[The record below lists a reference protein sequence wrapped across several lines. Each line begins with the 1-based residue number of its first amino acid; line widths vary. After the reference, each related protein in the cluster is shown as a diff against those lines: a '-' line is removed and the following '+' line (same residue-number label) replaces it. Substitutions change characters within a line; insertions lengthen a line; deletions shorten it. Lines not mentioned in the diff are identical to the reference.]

1 MRPAV
6 RRLATLV
13 GVMAVACLAPSTGW
27 ARNVHVGSLT
37 LHRCANGY
45 PGWCGSIRRA
55 LDPGL
60 RGGPTIPIGFEW
72 LPASHPGPAVGTV
85 VAVEGGPGFPS
96 SGSYV
101 EYRRIF
107 GPLLARRNLLLVEQ
121 RGTGRSALIRCHPLD
136 SYPEGARASGP
147 RFARIVG
154 ECGQALNR
162 RHHTRAGATVHA
174 SDLFG
179 TAYATQDLRA
189 VLRRLDLRRV
199 DLYGDSYGSWFV
211 QAFIARFP
219 GVLRSVILDS
229 TYSAHALNPYYASS
243 ASSGRTAMDRVCD
256 RDPGCVRAAG
266 GGSATHRLGELL
278 RRLRRRPL
286 RGTVPG
292 LHGRHSRVIVGPRQM
307 ADLVQD
313 AGSEPTVL
321 RDLDASVRAAL
332 GGDAAPLLRLVLL
345 VDGNGSSSDPR
356 YFSDGMYM
364 AVSCTDYPQLF
375 SLNAPPSVR
384 ARQFRAAVRHAHAG
398 AFAPFTTP
406 EWVSMSGFSQPY
418 DICLDW
424 PRPVHHAPVIPAGA
438 RPLPASV
445 PLLIIGGDLDDLTP
459 LSDVEH
465 FGPSLGRHVRIV
477 DLVNTV
483 HVTSEGD
490 NYLSDGARCAQTI
503 IRRFVATPARLDQLN
518 TRCAATIPHIQTAGA
533 YPRTFRRARPARL
546 LTGPGPGL
554 LARRA
559 ATVAAGAFADAAMYH
574 VFTGSRRGP
583 GLRGGQFKA
592 TGSEVQLSGLR
603 FVADAR
609 VDGAGTYRR
618 SDGAVKATVTVTVG
632 RRHLHFALD
641 WTQATP
647 YARARIG
654 RAVLSLPAP

>member
-1 MRPAV
+1 M
-6 RRLATLV
+6 
-13 GVMAVACLAPSTGW
+13 
-27 ARNVHVGSLT
+27 
-37 LHRCANGY
+37 
-45 PGWCGSIRRA
+45 
-55 LDPGL
+55 
-60 RGGPTIPIGFEW
+60 
-72 LPASHPGPAVGTV
+72 
-85 VAVEGGPGFPS
+85 
-96 SGSYV
+96 
-101 EYRRIF
+101 
-107 GPLLARRNLLLVEQ
+107 
-121 RGTGRSALIRCHPLD
+121 SALIRCHPLD

-162 RHHTRAGATVHA
+162 RYHTRAGAKVHA

-243 ASSGRTAMDRVCD
+243 ASSGRAAMDRVCE

-266 GGSATHRLGELL
+266 GGSATHRLSVLL

-292 LHGRHSRVIVGPRQM
+292 LHGRHSRVIVGPRQL

-356 YFSDGMYM
+356 YFSDGMYV

-384 ARQFRAAVRHAHAG
+384 ARQFRAAVRRAHTG
-398 AFAPFTTP
+398 AFAPFTAP

-424 PRPVHHAPVIPAGA
+424 PRPVHHAPVIPARGPAAARVRPAAHHRRGSRRPHAALGRRALRPEPGTPRADRRPRQHGA
-438 RPLPASV
+438 RDVGGRQLSERRRSVRPGDHPPLR
-445 PLLIIGGDLDDLTP
+445 
-459 LSDVEH
+459 
-465 FGPSLGRHVRIV
+465 RH
-477 DLVNTV
+477 
-483 HVTSEGD
+483 
-490 NYLSDGARCAQTI
+490 
-503 IRRFVATPARLDQLN
+503 
-518 TRCAATIPHIQTAGA
+518 AGA
-533 YPRTFRRARPARL
+533 ARPAEHPMRGDNPSHPDGRCL
-546 LTGPGPGL
+546 PAHVQARQRRPGYSRDPIPDSWHAVRRPSRRAPSPTLRCTTCSPARGAGPVCV
-554 LARRA
+554 ADSSRRRA
-559 ATVAAGAFADAAMYH
+559 A
-574 VFTGSRRGP
+574 
-583 GLRGGQFKA
+583 
-592 TGSEVQLSGLR
+592 
-603 FVADAR
+603 
-609 VDGAGTYRR
+609 R
-618 SDGAVKATVTVTVG
+618 S
-632 RRHLHFALD
+632 
-641 WTQATP
+641 
-647 YARARIG
+647 
-654 RAVLSLPAP
+654 S